1 MRQLKI
7 VAVDDDV
14 EFLESLRVL
23 LESHDYAVCAARD
36 RNEGMD
42 RIRSEK
48 PDLVVLDIMMSS
60 WLDGL
65 DLAKAMKADA
75 ELKEIPI
82 VMLTAIAEKTGLD
95 FGPKPDGPDWCA
107 AEAYLC
113 KPIEPD
119 VLLKTIDRLLS
130 P

>member
-1 MRQLKI
+1 M
-7 VAVDDDV
+7 VVDDDA
-14 EFLESLRVL
+14 ELLESLRVL
-23 LESHDYAVCAARD
+23 LESRDYAVCAARD

-65 DLAKAMKADA
+65 DLAKTLKADA
-75 ELKEIPI
+75 ELKKIPI
-82 VMLTAIAEKTGLD
+82 VMLTGIGEKTGLD
-95 FGPKPDGPDWCA
+95 FKPKPHGPDWCA

-119 VLLKTIDRLLS
+119 LLLKTIDKLLS